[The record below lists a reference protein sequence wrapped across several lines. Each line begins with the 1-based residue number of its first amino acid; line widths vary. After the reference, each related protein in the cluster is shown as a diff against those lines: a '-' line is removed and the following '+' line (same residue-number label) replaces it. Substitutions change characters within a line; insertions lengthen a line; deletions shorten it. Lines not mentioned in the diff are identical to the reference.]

1 VRYAG
6 NEMSGPFRMLIEDHH
21 GMEKRNKR
29 DFNTGIMTC
38 LNSMETVILLDQK
51 GKIHTRP
58 MAY

>member
-1 VRYAG
+1 
-6 NEMSGPFRMLIEDHH
+6 MLIEDHH

-51 GKIHTRP
+51 GKIPAHSHSQGVT
-58 MAY
+58 